1 MFQHL
6 KSIIT
11 RTHPTLIEDGLGAL
25 SLVLM
30 LVGVLYLP
38 GFF

>member
-1 MFQHL
+1 MLLDL

-11 RTHPTLIEDGLGAL
+11 RTYPTLIEDGLGAL

-30 LVGVLYLP
+30 LVGFLYLP